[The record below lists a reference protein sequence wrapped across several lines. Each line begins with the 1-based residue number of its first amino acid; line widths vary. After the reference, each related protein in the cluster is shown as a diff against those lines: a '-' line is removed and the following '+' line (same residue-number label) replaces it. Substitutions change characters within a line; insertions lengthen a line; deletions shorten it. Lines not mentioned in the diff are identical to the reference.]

1 MPHAAIVPGERFRET
16 YYWDS
21 YWTVLGL
28 IACGML
34 DTAEGVAR
42 NLLSLVERFGFVPN
56 GARAYYLNRTQPPVL
71 ASTCRAVFEA
81 LRDASRDTDED
92 AVRKWEDPGA
102 SDAAEKK
109 PPRPES
115 RRRRLA
121 RFATPLLKKSTT
133 T

>member
-56 GARAYYLNRTQPPVL
+56 ARARVL
-71 ASTCRAVFEA
+71 PE
-81 LRDASRDTDED
+81 
-92 AVRKWEDPGA
+92 PH
-102 SDAAEKK
+102 AAARLGVHV
-109 PPRPES
+109 PSGFRGVA
-115 RRRRLA
+115 RRV
-121 RFATPLLKKSTT
+121 T
-133 T
+133 